1 MNEYHSPTP
10 DGEQLFQVP
19 VHHDQNGALV
29 VPADAVTALLRC
41 IAAVW
46 DEWAQHGVPG
56 MDPVTT
62 SGLCEVLTALAD
74 QLDIQCIAKASQ
86 D

>member
-1 MNEYHSPTP
+1 MNEQHPP
-10 DGEQLFQVP
+10 DGEQRFQLP
-19 VHHDQNGALV
+19 VRRDQDGALV
-29 VPADAVTALLRC
+29 VPADAVTGLLRC

-46 DEWAQHGVPG
+46 DEWAQLGVPG

-62 SGLCEVLTALAD
+62 GGLCGVLAALAD
-74 QLDIQCIAKASQ
+74 QLDIQCIAKAGQ